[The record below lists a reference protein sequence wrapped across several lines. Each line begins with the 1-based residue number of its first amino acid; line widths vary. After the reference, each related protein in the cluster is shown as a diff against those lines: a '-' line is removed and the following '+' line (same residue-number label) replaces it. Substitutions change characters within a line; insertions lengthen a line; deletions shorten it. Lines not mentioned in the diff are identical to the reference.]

1 MIGLGRLKTLTRDVI
16 STHRRSSA
24 IRTLHRVASF
34 VESAYANEG
43 SDFESNG
50 ERTLLEKLHS
60 FDFHTALDVGANFGD
75 WTEKA
80 AAVWPQCH
88 IHAFE
93 VAPST
98 FEPLSRRFCSPKYR
112 DRVTLNCLGL
122 SDQEGV
128 SRMYYYPDHPEL
140 TCASPRHERYQA
152 VPFDARFAVGDRYCD
167 ELNIDTVD
175 FLKIDVEGAEYR
187 VIQGFA
193 PRLLAQK
200 IHCIQFEYGAFATQ
214 TRRLLGDYY
223 SLLAP
228 NYWIGKIYPG
238 YVDFRDYD
246 WTIENFHFSNYC
258 CVSRLRP
265 DIQAALNR

>member
-1 MIGLGRLKTLTRDVI
+1 MVGLGRLKTLARDAI
-16 STHRRSSA
+16 STHRRSPA
-24 IRTLHRVASF
+24 IRALHRVTSF
-34 VESAYANEG
+34 VESAYENEG
-43 SDFESNG
+43 SDFDSNG

-60 FDFHTALDVGANFGD
+60 FDFRTAFDVGANFGD

-80 AAVWPQCH
+80 ITVWPRCH
-88 IHAFE
+88 VHSFE

-98 FEPLSRRFCSPKYR
+98 FDRLSQRLCSPEHR
-112 DRVTLNCLGL
+112 DRLTLNCLGL

-140 TCASPRHERYQA
+140 TCESPRHQRYEA
-152 VPFDARFAVGDRYCD
+152 VPFDAGFAAGDRYCD
-167 ELNIDTVD
+167 DRKIDTVD

-187 VIQGFA
+187 VIQGFSE
-193 PRLLAQK
+193 RLSAQK

-223 SLLAP
+223 SLLSP
-228 NYWIGKIYPG
+228 MYSIGKIYPG
-238 YVDFRDYD
+238 YVDFREYD

-265 DIQAALNR
+265 DIQAVLGR